1 MQRFKKSGENGA
13 IRNYFRINLL
23 NSRVM
28 LGENS
33 RTSQMFLFRMS
44 CDFLAFSVIRA
55 YKSGNVAAVI
65 ENQIVFMVSLAV
77 EVAL

>member
-1 MQRFKKSGENGA
+1 MRKFKKLGGNDA
-13 IRNYFRINLL
+13 IRDYFSINLL
-23 NSRVM
+23 NLTVM

-33 RTSQMFLFRMS
+33 RTSQMFLLRMK
-44 CDFLAFSVIRA
+44 CDFLAFSIIRA

>member
-1 MQRFKKSGENGA
+1 MRKFKKLGGNDA
-13 IRNYFRINLL
+13 MRDYFSINLL
-23 NSRVM
+23 NLTVM

-33 RTSQMFLFRMS
+33 RTSQMFLLRMN
-44 CDFLAFSVIRA
+44 CDFLAFFVIRA

-77 EVAL
+77 EVAF